1 MQRLLN
7 IKYNPILFKLFMACL
22 LVFWISEFE
31 MNAQSLLSHKLS
43 IDFENTSIEEIL
55 KHLQSK
61 EGISFSYSKSMI
73 KLNQKVSVHFKN
85 AKLEGI
91 LDGIFKSSEIMYKVK
106 SGIIILQRK
115 PQNIDK
121 LLITG
126 TVKSMDGLEPL
137 EFVGVQLKS
146 GGGGA
151 ITNDKGTFS
160 MLIKKE
166 ELNDSL
172 IISTLGFYKSSFTVS
187 RFMQN
192 SEHVVY
198 LRRRI
203 INLEEV
209 EIKASNFKTFSIG
222 NHKIFS
228 FGSIYIDT
236 QGQQTALFIEN
247 SKHKKGTICS
257 VSYYLSKKGNTNSP
271 FRVRIY
277 ERDTLTLK
285 PGNDLLKEVI
295 IAKPEMDGGWFK
307 VDVSQFNIEAPE
319 QGFYVAI
326 EGISPNR
333 YSTKND
339 DFIDIETNNDEYVP
353 NSISYGQRLGY
364 SNKDGENTWHYSLAH
379 TWFQLKE
386 QNFNVMISAEIQTK
400 KHKRNKSKNRN
411 ENDDK
416 IL

>member
-1 MQRLLN
+1 VQRLWN
-7 IKYNPILFKLFMACL
+7 IKYNPILFKLFLACS
-22 LVFWISEFE
+22 LVFLISEFE
-31 MNAQSLLSHKLS
+31 MNAQNLLSHKLS
-43 IDFENTSIEEIL
+43 IDLENTSIEEIL

-61 EGISFSYSKSMI
+61 EGISFSYSKSII

-85 AKLEGI
+85 AELEEI
-91 LDGIFKSSEIMYKVK
+91 LDGIFKSSDIMYKVK

-126 TVKSMDGLEPL
+126 TIKSNEGIEPL
-137 EFVGVQLKS
+137 EYVGIQLKL
-146 GGGGA
+146 GGRGA
-151 ITNDKGTFS
+151 ITDEKGNFS
-160 MLIKKE
+160 ILIKKD
-166 ELNDSL
+166 ELNDSV
-172 IISTLGFYKSSFTVS
+172 IISSLGYYKASFPVSSFL
-187 RFMQN
+187 QN
-192 SEHVVY
+192 AGHVVY
-198 LRRRI
+198 LKQKT
-203 INLEEV
+203 INLAEV
-209 EIKASNFKTFSIG
+209 KVRASDFKTFSIG
-222 NHKIFS
+222 NHKIIS

-247 SKHKKGTICS
+247 ARQKKGTIGS

-277 ERDTLTLK
+277 ERDSLTLK

-307 VDVSQFNIEAPE
+307 VDVSQFNIEVPE

-326 EGISPNR
+326 EGILAND
-333 YSTKND
+333 YSNKKD
-339 DFIDIETNNDEYVP
+339 DFVDIETNSDEYVP

-364 SNKDGENTWHYSLAH
+364 SNKNGENTWHYSLAH

-386 QNFNVMISAEIQTK
+386 QNYNVMISAEIQTK
-400 KHKRNKSKNRN
+400 KHRRNKSKKS
-411 ENDDK
+411 E
-416 IL
+416 